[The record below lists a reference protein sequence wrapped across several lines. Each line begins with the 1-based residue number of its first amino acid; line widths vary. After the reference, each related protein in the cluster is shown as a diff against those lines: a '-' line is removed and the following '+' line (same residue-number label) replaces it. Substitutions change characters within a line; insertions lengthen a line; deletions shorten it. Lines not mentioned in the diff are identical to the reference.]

1 MATAEMGRRRF
12 LALAAGGAVTL
23 SGVAAVGAAEPS
35 ARDDPWQAAF
45 EEARTRQPW
54 LAGYDS
60 APLAGYGPLTL
71 PLPKGW
77 PTFLT
82 GTLYRNGPALHTF
95 GGTRYHHWFDG
106 DGMVQRFH
114 IADGHLTF
122 TSRYVRT
129 EKLTREIAAGRRLWP
144 TFGSAINGPAVTH
157 PDALNPAN
165 ISVLWHNRRLFA
177 LWEAGSPHELDPET
191 LVTSGRVAWDGDSYL
206 PFTAHPKIDA
216 SGALWGIGY
225 ANIGPNR
232 LILYHL
238 DRHGQPR
245 QRRILAVPQ
254 MPPVHDFVLTED
266 YLVIPL
272 PPFAFERAADGAAY
286 LDHHRWDG
294 QRPTRI
300 LIVNRADFTQ
310 TRMVEGAPWWAFHY
324 GGGWQD
330 RDGTIHLL
338 AITYPDTAILSGP
351 LRVLTRGKESRRRST
366 DGMPTRV
373 SIDRGGRVTT
383 WPIGAA
389 GVEFPSGVTPGNG
402 RFRQT
407 FMLTGAAE
415 KRPQFTGVGRV
426 DPDRGVLDNF
436 RFDGK
441 VAVEEHLFIP
451 GPAGGWLI
459 GVILDLARRKTVL
472 TLFKAA
478 DLAAGPVAQVPLP
491 MALPLGLHGTWVA
504 HPKG

>member
-1 MATAEMGRRRF
+1 
-12 LALAAGGAVTL
+12 
-23 SGVAAVGAAEPS
+23 
-35 ARDDPWQAAF
+35 
-45 EEARTRQPW
+45 
-54 LAGYDS
+54 
-60 APLAGYGPLTL
+60 
-71 PLPKGW
+71 
-77 PTFLT
+77 
-82 GTLYRNGPALHTF
+82 
-95 GGTRYHHWFDG
+95 
-106 DGMVQRFH
+106 
-114 IADGHLTF
+114 
-122 TSRYVRT
+122 
-129 EKLTREIAAGRRLWP
+129 
-144 TFGSAINGPAVTH
+144 
-157 PDALNPAN
+157 
-165 ISVLWHNRRLFA
+165 
-177 LWEAGSPHELDPET
+177 
-191 LVTSGRVAWDGDSYL
+191 
-206 PFTAHPKIDA
+206 
-216 SGALWGIGY
+216 
-225 ANIGPNR
+225 
-232 LILYHL
+232 
-238 DRHGQPR
+238 
-245 QRRILAVPQ
+245 

-272 PPFAFERAADGAAY
+272 PPFAFECAADGAAY

-294 QRPTRI
+294 QRTTRI
-300 LIVNRADFTQ
+300 LIVNRTDFTQ

-351 LRVLTRGKESRRRST
+351 LRVLMRGKESRRRST

-383 WPIGAA
+383 WPIGPA